1 MNHEE
6 QPMLYPN
13 GSDLP
18 LGHLIMHKPI
28 CTRHSMDPIPI
39 IDCPASFPLTWC
51 PCVLGGQSNPIEA
64 PSILC
69 CCLEHLLN
77 GLYGKTICSKSG
89 SQSLVPRCCI
99 YATAFGLKWNCTH
112 TATSPMPAVWC
123 TQCFISSHFIHIGS
137 SIFLCSLA
145 ICPSLSFIGYL
156 KPSNQDNL
164 PHSII
169 ETIQYRYPPS
179 PHRAYSIYKCLQE
192 QTVVSSNRR
201 EEYKKLWWN
210 CYSYTGSY
218 NEINNLDYL

>member
-1 MNHEE
+1 
-6 QPMLYPN
+6 
-13 GSDLP
+13 
-18 LGHLIMHKPI
+18 
-28 CTRHSMDPIPI
+28 MDPIL
-39 IDCPASFPLTWC
+39 IDCLASFPLTWC
-51 PCVLGGQSNPIEA
+51 PCALGGQTNPIKA
-64 PSILC
+64 PSILR
-69 CCLEHLLN
+69 CCLGHLLN
-77 GLYGKTICSKSG
+77 GLYSNTICSKSG
-89 SQSLVPRCCI
+89 SQSLMQVLRLCSRLWSQMKLH
-99 YATAFGLKWNCTH
+99 T
-112 TATSPMPAVWC
+112 TATTPMPAVWC
-123 TQCFISSHFIHIGS
+123 TQCFISSHLISSHLIHIGS

>member
-1 MNHEE
+1 MACMAKQFAQSQDPNLSCPGVAPTQPPLVSNEIAYNSHNPNASCLMH
-6 QPMLYPN
+6 PML
-13 GSDLP
+13 
-18 LGHLIMHKPI
+18 HL
-28 CTRHSMDPIPI
+28 
-39 IDCPASFPLTWC
+39 
-51 PCVLGGQSNPIEA
+51 
-64 PSILC
+64 
-69 CCLEHLLN
+69 
-77 GLYGKTICSKSG
+77 
-89 SQSLVPRCCI
+89 
-99 YATAFGLKWNCTH
+99 
-112 TATSPMPAVWC
+112 
-123 TQCFISSHFIHIGS
+123 ISSHFIHIGS

>member
-1 MNHEE
+1 MCSWRTIKPNRSTIHIVLLSRAFA
-6 QPMLYPN
+6 QWLVWQHNLLKVRIPISRAQVLHLRSLMHPML
-13 GSDLP
+13 
-18 LGHLIMHKPI
+18 HL
-28 CTRHSMDPIPI
+28 
-39 IDCPASFPLTWC
+39 
-51 PCVLGGQSNPIEA
+51 
-64 PSILC
+64 
-69 CCLEHLLN
+69 
-77 GLYGKTICSKSG
+77 
-89 SQSLVPRCCI
+89 
-99 YATAFGLKWNCTH
+99 
-112 TATSPMPAVWC
+112 
-123 TQCFISSHFIHIGS
+123 ISSHFIHIGS

-192 QTVVSSNRR
+192 QTVVSSSRR

>member
-1 MNHEE
+1 MCSWRTIK
-6 QPMLYPN
+6 PN
-13 GSDLP
+13 RSTIHIVP
-18 LGHLIMHKPI
+18 LSRAFAQWLVWQNNLLKV
-28 CTRHSMDPIPI
+28 RIPI
-39 IDCPASFPLTWC
+39 SHTDVTFLQPPLVSNEIAYIQPQPQCQLFDAPNAS
-51 PCVLGGQSNPIEA
+51 S
-64 PSILC
+64 
-69 CCLEHLLN
+69 HL
-77 GLYGKTICSKSG
+77 
-89 SQSLVPRCCI
+89 
-99 YATAFGLKWNCTH
+99 
-112 TATSPMPAVWC
+112 
-123 TQCFISSHFIHIGS
+123 ISSHFIHIGS

-179 PHRAYSIYKCLQE
+179 PHRAYNIYKCLQE

-210 CYSYTGSY
+210 CYSCTGSY

>member
-1 MNHEE
+1 MACMAKQFAQSQAPNLSRPGVAST
-6 QPMLYPN
+6 QPPLVPN
-13 GSDLP
+13 GIARIQP
-18 LGHLIMHKPI
+18 QAQCHL
-28 CTRHSMDPIPI
+28 
-39 IDCPASFPLTWC
+39 
-51 PCVLGGQSNPIEA
+51 
-64 PSILC
+64 
-69 CCLEHLLN
+69 
-77 GLYGKTICSKSG
+77 
-89 SQSLVPRCCI
+89 
-99 YATAFGLKWNCTH
+99 
-112 TATSPMPAVWC
+112 
-123 TQCFISSHFIHIGS
+123 ISSHFIHIRN

-179 PHRAYSIYKCLQE
+179 PRRAYNIYKCLQE

-218 NEINNLDYL
+218 NEINNLNYL